1 MELQG
6 WLQTGAVLLLLIGGY
21 ILIRRPLER
30 KKMYDL
36 ASGKRRRRRQAH
48 LAKGLP
54 QHRCR

>member
-1 MELQG
+1 MESQG

-30 KKMYDL
+30 RKMYDL

-48 LAKGLP
+48 LDKGLP
-54 QHRCR
+54 HPRSR